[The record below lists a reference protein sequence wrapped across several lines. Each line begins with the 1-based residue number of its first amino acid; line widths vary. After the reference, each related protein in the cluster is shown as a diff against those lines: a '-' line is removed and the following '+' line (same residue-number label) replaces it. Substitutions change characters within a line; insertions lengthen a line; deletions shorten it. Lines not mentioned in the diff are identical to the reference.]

1 MKEALKKLADK
12 MHQADPGAG
21 FAFEFWDGDRVCYG
35 DLSRSAAVTLR
46 FKSAE
51 TAKDVLT
58 DGFPGFGEAYMAGDL
73 EVAGDLQELLRLG
86 LSIGFDQLPPS
97 PWKRFLFWLHRTARR
112 NTRHHACQNAAH
124 HYDRGADFYSL
135 YLDPTLTYSC
145 AYFRNSDDS
154 LEQAQH
160 QKYEHI
166 ARKLLL
172 KPGERL
178 LDIGCG
184 WGGMLIH
191 AVRNYGVTAVGN
203 TVSHAQ
209 YEHVRSRI
217 RDLGLQDQIE
227 VLCEDYR
234 KLAGKY
240 DKIVSIGM
248 FEHVGK
254 GFIPAFMRK
263 VDQLLNRG
271 GLGLLH
277 TIGKDR
283 ASGSDPWIWKYIFP
297 GNYLPTLAEIVREMG
312 TVGFSVLDMENLRLH
327 YACTLDRWAESFERN
342 GGQVLERFDEAFF
355 RMWRL
360 YLRGAAAGFRYGE
373 LRVFQVLFS
382 KGLNND
388 LPLTRDHVYCR

>member
-12 MHQADPGAG
+12 MHQADPEAG

-35 DLSRSAAVTLR
+35 DLSRSSAVTLR

-73 EVAGDLQELLRLG
+73 EVAGDL
-86 LSIGFDQLPPS
+86 
-97 PWKRFLFWLHRTARR
+97 
-112 NTRHHACQNAAH
+112 
-124 HYDRGADFYSL
+124 
-135 YLDPTLTYSC
+135 
-145 AYFRNSDDS
+145 
-154 LEQAQH
+154 
-160 QKYEHI
+160 
-166 ARKLLL
+166 
-172 KPGERL
+172 
-178 LDIGCG
+178 
-184 WGGMLIH
+184 
-191 AVRNYGVTAVGN
+191 
-203 TVSHAQ
+203 
-209 YEHVRSRI
+209 
-217 RDLGLQDQIE
+217 
-227 VLCEDYR
+227 
-234 KLAGKY
+234 
-240 DKIVSIGM
+240 
-248 FEHVGK
+248 K

-327 YACTLDRWAESFERN
+327 YACTMDRWAESFERN